1 MAQSSLVR
9 SWKRTPNNYPAQRVV
24 SEVNGGVVMRGG
36 IISPDDLAHQH
47 CAPGARTGQ
56 GISEHVSGKNFQ
68 GTGNFSREMLRA
80 AHSITSSAKTS
91 SSGGMGEGAR
101 WFRPSV

>member
-1 MAQSSLVR
+1 MTSRIDTAYLVR
-9 SWKRTPNNYPAQRVV
+9 EPEP
-24 SEVNGGVVMRGG
+24 
-36 IISPDDLAHQH
+36 
-47 CAPGARTGQ
+47 

-68 GTGNFSREMLRA
+68 GTGNFSREP

-91 SSGGMGEGAR
+91 GSGGMREEAR